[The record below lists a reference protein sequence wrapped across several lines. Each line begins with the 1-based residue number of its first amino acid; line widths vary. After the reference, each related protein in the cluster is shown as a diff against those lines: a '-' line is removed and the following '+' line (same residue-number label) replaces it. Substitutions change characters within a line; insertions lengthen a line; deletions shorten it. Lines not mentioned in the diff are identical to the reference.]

1 MKTILKLSVL
11 LVILVT
17 MTISSGAI
25 AQVKTLVDVTKSYNG
40 ISKIEVSGG
49 ALEIEYMGG
58 QKAEVSVNA
67 FLESNNYDQD
77 IVFVTVGNVLKI
89 THKTSSKKVTVGN
102 TRTKG
107 YIKIQGPE
115 QMELDLKGGSG
126 KINVKNVSAPQT
138 VLSVGSGNLSAR
150 NINGDIK
157 ANAGSGSIKLAGVN
171 GNIKG
176 NIGSGSANI
185 QDVKGNLEYTS
196 SSGGLTA
203 TSIDGVVHISLTSGN
218 AKLESV
224 TELGDLKITSGNFN
238 ATNAGLGAGTRIN
251 GTSGNFKIQTPSDLR
266 DFNFNLSAT
275 SGNITVGNSK
285 SGRNLSIDNGSE
297 KSVKGSITSGN
308 ISILNQNQ

>member
-1 MKTILKLSVL
+1 MKTIFRLSIFLML
-11 LVILVT
+11 LATLT
-17 MTISSGAI
+17 PFEAF
-25 AQVKTLVDVTKSYNG
+25 AQMKTLVDVTKSYNG

-49 ALEIEYMGG
+49 ALEIEYVGSP
-58 QKAEVSVNA
+58 KSEVSVSA
-67 FLESNNYDQD
+67 FLESNNHDQD

-89 THKTSSKKVTVGN
+89 THKTSSTKVTIGN

-107 YIKIQGPE
+107 HVKIQGPE
-115 QMELDLKGGSG
+115 QMELDFKGGSG
-126 KINVKNVSAPQT
+126 KINVENVSAAQT
-138 VLSVGSGNLSAR
+138 ILSVGSGNLSAR
-150 NINGDIK
+150 NINGDIR
-157 ANAGSGSIKLAGVN
+157 ANAGSGSIKLSGVN

-185 QDVKGNLEYTS
+185 QDVKGNLEYAS

-218 AKLESV
+218 VKLESV
-224 TELGDLKITSGNFN
+224 TELGDLKLTSGNLN
-238 ATNAGLGAGTRIN
+238 ATNAGLGAATRIN

-266 DFNFNLSAT
+266 DFNFNLIAT

-308 ISILNQNQ
+308 ISIVNQNQ